1 VIFWAFHSGY
11 GTSRPHA
18 EAQVL
23 AVFWGAIS
31 ALASGLSVV
40 GTLVWEDFGIVSS
53 IKWNSWFNF
62 FAAGFAAI
70 AVGYS
75 GELAVSTNG
84 GLRLPFS
91 RRPRESG
98 GPGLQAPCPPP
109 PVPARGELWMPAFA
123 GMTGRWVGAER

>member
-1 VIFWAFHSGY
+1 LIDHGELRSVLMFAGVTLVIFWAFHSGY

-31 ALASGLSVV
+31 ALAWGLSVV

-62 FAAGFAAI
+62 FRRWPRSDRGRLQREVNF
-70 AVGYS
+70 
-75 GELAVSTNG
+75 GELMV
-84 GLRLPFS
+84 
-91 RRPRESG
+91 
-98 GPGLQAPCPPP
+98 
-109 PVPARGELWMPAFA
+109 
-123 GMTGRWVGAER
+123 

>member
-1 VIFWAFHSGY
+1 MFAGVTLVIFWAFYTGY

-23 AVFWGAIS
+23 AVFWGSIS
-31 ALASGLSVV
+31 ALAWALSVV

-62 FAAGFAAI
+62 FAAGFAAT

-75 GELAVSTNG
+75 AK
-84 GLRLPFS
+84 
-91 RRPRESG
+91 
-98 GPGLQAPCPPP
+98 
-109 PVPARGELWMPAFA
+109 
-123 GMTGRWVGAER
+123 

>member
-1 VIFWAFHSGY
+1 MFAGVTFVIFRAFHSGY

-23 AVFWGAIS
+23 AEFCGGIS
-31 ALASGLSVV
+31 ALAWGLSMV

-62 FAAGFAAI
+62 FAARSDRGWLQRKVNF
-70 AVGYS
+70 
-75 GELAVSTNG
+75 GELMVSTKW
-84 GLRLPFS
+84 RTRAAFF

-98 GPGLQAPCPPP
+98 GPGQA
-109 PVPARGELWMPAFA
+109 LKFA
-123 GMTGRWVGAER
+123 APGFPLSRE